1 MNVSYKWLKRY
12 IDTDMTPQE
21 VGDALTSLGLEVG
34 SVEPVETIR
43 GGLRGLVVAQVLTC
57 VAHPN
62 SDHLHITTVDTGDG
76 NEPIQ
81 VVCGAPNVAAG
92 QKVILATVG
101 TKLYDGDKEI
111 TIKKGKIRGEE
122 SWGMICAEDEIG
134 VGTSHDGIIVL
145 PDDAVVGTPAAQY
158 YGVEDDYCIEVDLT
172 PNRIDGGSHYGV
184 ARDLAAY
191 LARHDKPAQLHR
203 PSVDGFTVD
212 RTDGAIPV
220 TVENAEACPRYCGLT
235 VRGVTVKESPKWLQD
250 LLRAVGQR
258 PINNIVD
265 ITNYILLGTGQPMHC
280 FDLAHVT
287 GDKVVVKT
295 VAPGTKFVTL
305 DGVERT
311 LTDRDLMICNASEP
325 MCIGGVYGGLNS
337 GVTEA
342 TTDVFLES
350 AYFHPTWIR
359 KTARRFGLNTDA
371 SFRYERGVD
380 PNDTVYNL
388 KLAAMLVKELAGG
401 EICGDIIDVK
411 AHDFPGFPVELRYD
425 YVTGLIGKD
434 IPHDQ
439 IKRIVTSL
447 EMKIEREDS
456 EGLSLVVPTYRV
468 DVQRPC
474 DVVEDILRVY
484 GYNNV
489 EFSDEVH
496 GNLSS
501 KGAVDLSDDLREQVS
516 NQLTA
521 MGYREIMNNSLTVG
535 AYYEGN
541 QEYPAENCVRI
552 LNPLSSDLCVMRQT
566 LLYGGLESIARNINH
581 KNPNLK
587 FYEVGNVYHYQPG
600 VSQEERALA
609 PYSEHPMLALWITG
623 NTHGETW
630 ADRARAVTPY
640 DLKAALENVLT
651 GMGVHLSDL
660 TVEQGA
666 DSLLNPS
673 LRYTNRGGKT
683 IALMGAVDEATL
695 RRMDI
700 DQDVYYAH
708 IDWDQACRMAA
719 RLDIKYTDLPKTL
732 PVRRDLAL
740 LVDKTVS
747 YEDIRRVVA
756 ATERKLLRSMTLFD
770 VYESNKLEAGKK
782 SYAISLNLQDN
793 EKDPARQAN
802 RRRDE
807 QNHQGAP
814 GPTRRSTAL
823 RQRNS
828 LTINITNTKSS
839 TIKYGK
845 SF

>member
-145 PDDAVVGTPAAQY
+145 PDNAVVGTPAAQY

-434 IPHDQ
+434 IPHDL

-651 GMGVHLSDL
+651 GMGVHLSEL

-740 LVDKTVS
+740 LVDKNVS

-793 EKDPARQAN
+793 EKTLQDKQIDAVMNKIIKALQ
-802 RRRDE
+802 D
-807 QNHQGAP
+807 QLGAQ
-814 GPTRRSTAL
+814 L
-823 RQRNS
+823 R
-828 LTINITNTKSS
+828 
-839 TIKYGK
+839 
-845 SF
+845 